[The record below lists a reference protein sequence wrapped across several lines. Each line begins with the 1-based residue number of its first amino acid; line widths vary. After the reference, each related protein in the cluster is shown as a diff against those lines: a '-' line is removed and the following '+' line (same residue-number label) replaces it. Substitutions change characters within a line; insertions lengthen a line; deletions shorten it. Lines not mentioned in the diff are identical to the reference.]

1 MPPRF
6 VVAATAVLALAGCA
20 ATPTPY
26 QPLAKGQGYTE
37 QKLES
42 NRYRISFVGNE
53 DTPRATA
60 ENYAMYRAAEFTL
73 FNGFDYF
80 VIADQAGTP
89 APGNDGGGLRPTVGI
104 GFGFGSFGSHTGISV
119 GVGSEVGGGSRS
131 APDRYLSQLDILAF
145 KGQRP
150 ADNPQAFDARE
161 VKANLEAQIQR
172 PITAAAKP

>member
-1 MPPRF
+1 MLRRL
-6 VVAATAVLALAGCA
+6 VLVSSVMLALVGCA
-20 ATPTPY
+20 AVPTPY
-26 QPLAKGQGYTE
+26 QPLAKGQGYAE

-42 NRYRISFVGNE
+42 NRYRVSFVGNE
-53 DTPRATA
+53 DTPRSTA
-60 ENYAMYRAAEFTL
+60 ENYAMYRAAELTL

-80 VIADQAGTP
+80 VVADQAGSP
-89 APGNDGGGLRPTVGI
+89 APGKEGGLRPTVGI

-131 APDRYLSQLDILAF
+131 DPDRYLSQLDILVF

-161 VKANLEAQIQR
+161 VKANLEGQIQR
-172 PITAAAKP
+172 PVTVAPKP